1 MDVPLLIGDHNDVS
15 SFHGPFTSPPPQ
27 FSLGTLDPSN
37 LDDDDV
43 MFFKKCV
50 TPLEEGL
57 LNVHPPKEGL
67 NIVKSKP

>member
-1 MDVPLLIGDHNDVS
+1 MFLLFQGRLTS
-15 SFHGPFTSPPPQ
+15 SPPL
-27 FSLGTLDPSN
+27 FSLGIFDPSN

-43 MFFKKCV
+43 MFFKESI

-57 LNVHPPKEGL
+57 PNVHPLEEGL